1 VKKIH
6 IKSESEIRGFIQSVD
21 DEFILISITSPEEK
35 WISIPENRY
44 CRGVLQ
50 LKFHDVEHP
59 SYGFVSF
66 SDRQAV
72 KIRDFAE
79 EHDDVAVI
87 ICQCE
92 AGISRSAGVAS
103 ALIKRYGM
111 DESEIF
117 TNGRYIPNLLV
128 YKKLLKAYSIPV
140 DDAELKRLSSL
151 STRYFHI

>member
-6 IKSESEIRGFIQSVD
+6 IKSEREIRGFIQSVD

-35 WISIPENRY
+35 WVSIPENGN
-44 CRGVLQ
+44 CRGILQ
-50 LKFHDVEHP
+50 LKFHDIEHP
-59 SYGFVSF
+59 SYGLVPF
-66 SDRQAV
+66 SENLAA
-72 KIRDFAE
+72 KIRDFVE
-79 EHDDVAVI
+79 EHNDVAVI

-128 YKKLLKAYSIPV
+128 YKKLLEAYDIPV
-140 DDAELKRLSSL
+140 KDAELKRLSSL
-151 STRYFHI
+151 STHFFSI